1 MKCDVCEAEMTL
13 KRPEFFHYTESGLPN
28 VYLSG
33 IEVEECPNG
42 HGPAPRLPRVL
53 ELHEVLAEAICLKPS
68 PLTGAEARFLRKE
81 LGMKAK
87 DWAAYLHID
96 VATLSRW
103 ENDGQASSLT
113 LDVFARSSYLLL
125 RAAQKNQSPR
135 TDLLEK
141 LSAIAQRYEEQ
152 QAMII
157 TESRKK
163 PRVSFRPLRELT
175 YV

>member
-1 MKCDVCEAEMTL
+1 MKCDVCKQPMTVE
-13 KRPEFFHYTESGLPN
+13 RVEFFHYTESGLPN

-33 IEVEECPNG
+33 IEVEACG
-42 HGPAPRLPRVL
+42 ACGGQSPRIPRIL
-53 ELHEVLAEAICLKPS
+53 ALHEALAEALCLKSS

-81 LGMKAK
+81 LGMRAK
-87 DWAAYLHID
+87 DWAAYLHVD
-96 VATLSRW
+96 AATLSRW

-125 RAAQKNQSPR
+125 RAAQKNQPPR
-135 TDLLEK
+135 ADLLEK

-152 QAMII
+152 QAMVIL
-157 TESRKK
+157 ESGKK